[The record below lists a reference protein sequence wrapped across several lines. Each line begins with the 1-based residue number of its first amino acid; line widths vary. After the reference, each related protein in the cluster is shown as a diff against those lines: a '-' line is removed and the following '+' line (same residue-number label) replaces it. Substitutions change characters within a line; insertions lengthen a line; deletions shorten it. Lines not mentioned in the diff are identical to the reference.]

1 MRELY
6 EKLSKNREKYAAG
19 GDSEDIASI
28 IKEANDVLRDVKG
41 TQEAMEDAK
50 MFKLLCQTVPDL
62 KSQKFTSKL
71 MDQSMKL
78 KVTLVH

>member
-1 MRELY
+1 MQPSSQATRP
-6 EKLSKNREKYAAG
+6 AG

-50 MFKLLCQTVPDL
+50 MFKLLCQTVL
-62 KSQKFTSKL
+62 KY
-71 MDQSMKL
+71 
-78 KVTLVH
+78 